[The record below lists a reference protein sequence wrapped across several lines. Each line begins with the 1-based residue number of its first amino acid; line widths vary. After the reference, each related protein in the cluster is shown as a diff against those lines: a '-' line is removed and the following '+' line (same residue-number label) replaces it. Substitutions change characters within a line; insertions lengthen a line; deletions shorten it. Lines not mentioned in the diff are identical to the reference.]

1 VSVTPRPPILVIS
14 IDGGSFAAL
23 DARMAAGDMPALSA
37 LVQGGVRGELRS
49 TIPPIT
55 PAAWTSF
62 MTGKRPGKHGVY
74 DFRVYDPRSYRDT
87 FVSSRAVRDATLW
100 QLLTA
105 AGLRV
110 CTLNLP
116 MTYPPP
122 ADAGTVVSG
131 FDTPSTRVEFT
142 HPPGLRSR
150 ILARFPDYGFVATP
164 PADDPN
170 LESDAGFARFV
181 ADVEASVRQRTAL
194 ALELMADGP
203 WDVFLVHVQDI
214 DALQHKVWHELV
226 DATAS
231 PARHARLRE
240 VYRGLDE
247 CIAALGAAMPSGCLT
262 FIVSDHGF
270 GTQAGRVFP
279 NVLLRRWG
287 HLRQRGRGWGRLQRS
302 VRKRLQRLGL
312 VASGPRADWETRVRE
327 RAFGESLPVHWSAT
341 RAYVGVAEI
350 YGLLYLNL
358 RGREPM
364 GIVTPGAEAEAL
376 LADLAARFRA
386 VRDPRDGAA
395 AFEAVLRGDEVDAD
409 DDFGRRPD
417 LVLVPRGDLT
427 VSRDLNDR
435 LWHDVYPKPAGTHRP
450 EGILVAAGPGVR
462 AGHVA
467 PVDLIDVAPTLL
479 ALAGVAIPDDVDGR
493 ALGELFTVAPE
504 TSSTPARPDRRAD
517 AAALSEQ
524 EEADVAQ
531 RLRALG
537 YLA

>member
-1 VSVTPRPPILVIS
+1 VLIVS

-23 DARMAAGDMPALSA
+23 DPRMEAGDMPVLAG
-37 LVQGGVRGELRS
+37 LVRDGVRADLRS

-62 MTGKRPGKHGVY
+62 MTGKQPGKHGVY

-87 FVSSRAVRDATLW
+87 FVTSRAIRDATVW

-110 CTLNLP
+110 GVVNLP

-142 HPPGLRSR
+142 QPPELRQR
-150 ILARFPDYGFVATP
+150 ILTRFPDYAFVATP
-164 PADDPN
+164 PADDPDLSN
-170 LESDAGFARFV
+170 DDGFARFL
-181 ADVEASVRQRTAL
+181 ADVDASLRQRTAVATELL
-194 ALELMADGP
+194 AAGGF
-203 WDVFLVHVQDI
+203 DVFLVHFQDI
-214 DALQHKVWHELV
+214 DALQHKAWQHLV
-226 DATAS
+226 DPHAA
-231 PARHARLRE
+231 PARHALLRS
-240 VYRGLDE
+240 VYRRLDE
-247 CIAALGAAMPSGCLT
+247 SIGTLVAAMPRSSLT
-262 FIVSDHGF
+262 LVVSDHGF
-270 GTQAGRVFP
+270 GDQRGRVFP

-287 HLRQRGRGWGRLQRS
+287 HLRQRGRMWARLQRS
-302 VRKRLQRLGL
+302 LRKRLRRLGWG
-312 VASGPRADWETRVRE
+312 ATGARADWEARVRE
-327 RAFGESLPVHWSAT
+327 RSFAHSVPAHWRST

-358 RGREPM
+358 RGREPL
-364 GIVTPGAEAEAL
+364 GIVEPGAEAEAL
-376 LADLAARFRA
+376 LAELTTKFLG
-386 VRDPRDGAA
+386 VRDPRDGEPV
-395 AFEAVLRGDEVDAD
+395 FQAVRRGADVDPH

-435 LWHDVYPKPAGTHRP
+435 LWHDVYTSAAGTHRA
-450 EGILVAAGPGVR
+450 EGILIATGPGVR
-462 AGHVA
+462 SGRIDA
-467 PVDLIDVAPTLL
+467 VDLVDVAPTLL
-479 ALAGVAIPDDVDGR
+479 ALAGVEIPADVDGR
-493 ALGELFTVAPE
+493 VLTELFHEPPVARF
-504 TSSTPARPDRRAD
+504 TSAGSSRAADD
-517 AAALSEQ
+517 ATLSAD
-524 EEADVAQ
+524 EEADVAE